1 MDLVA
6 LLSVSVGMLLAP
18 RLMLPRAQPRPE
30 IHGFLTFIWWINAS
44 YCTLWHHIDPTRKAP
59 LPAHGAAILIANH
72 TSAIDHF
79 LLQVGARRVLGFM
92 IAREFYDNRL
102 YHPICKLLG
111 CIPVKRDGRD
121 LGATR
126 AALRALADGRVV
138 PLFPEGKITPQSG
151 RVIGEGRSGVAYL
164 ALKARVPVI
173 PAYIHGTPESN
184 EFIPCLFTPSQSR
197 VEYGPPVDLSDF
209 EAADDRD
216 HATLI
221 RATERLMG
229 AILALKIS
237 VEEARSADEHTHA
250 PARSD
255 SGPPEIFQFAPASI
269 AH

>member
-6 LLSVSVGMLLAP
+6 LLVASAGMLLAP
-18 RLMLPRAQPRPE
+18 RLMMPRVRPRPE
-30 IHGFLTFIWWINAS
+30 IHGLLTFIWWINAT
-44 YCTLWHHIDPTRKAP
+44 YCTLWHHLDPTVKAP
-59 LPAHGAAILIANH
+59 LPARGPAILIANH

-138 PLFPEGKITPQSG
+138 PLFPEGKITAQSG

-164 ALKARVPVI
+164 ALKAKVPVI
-173 PAYIHGTPESN
+173 PAYLHGTPESN
-184 EFIPCLFTPSQSR
+184 EFVACLIAPSQSR
-197 VEYGPPVDLSDF
+197 VVYGPAVDLSDF
-209 EAADDRD
+209 DAADDRD

-229 AILALKIS
+229 AIHALKNS
-237 VEEARSADEHTHA
+237 VEEARNADGDTPA
-250 PARSD
+250 TARSD
-255 SGPPEIFQFAPASI
+255 SGTPALSQDAPA
-269 AH
+269 AVTH